1 MDFVIF
7 YQNNFKML
15 FPEVFLATAIL
26 VLTVY
31 ASFCATTK
39 TKPLVLQSTNK
50 LGLLSL
56 GLTLLLIYNS
66 DYELSN
72 IYQNTFV
79 VDFFSS
85 SIKSFTVVFTAIC
98 LWLTQ
103 TNLDRL
109 KINNFEYILL
119 ILSANLGLLFLV
131 SSNDLISLYLA
142 LEMQSLCLYV
152 LAAAKKDS
160 TFSTEAGLKYFI
172 LGSLSSAILLFGI
185 SMLYGL
191 TGTTNFSHLSLL
203 FSGDLLDIECVLSIK
218 HALVMILVAFFFKIA
233 AAPFHMWSP
242 DVYEGAPTSSTIFF
256 AVVPKIAL
264 FGVFVRMFCDVFY
277 LFYDV
282 YVFAAVLV
290 ALASV
295 FVGSF
300 GALKQKKIK
309 RLLAYSS
316 ISHVGYMLLGF
327 SSNSTEGFQAIFFYL
342 AIYMITNVSL
352 WAILVS
358 IEFTDK
364 TDRSRTLTDL
374 VVSAKNNP
382 ALGLGGLIALF
393 SMTGIPP
400 LAGFSAKMFV
410 FSTAL
415 NSSLYI
421 VTIMAILMSV
431 ISSYYYLRLIKN
443 LYFENLNNNTFVYP
457 LSVPAA
463 YIISGSTLL
472 LLFLFF
478 NPNLLYLVTYK
489 MVLCIS

>member
-1 MDFVIF
+1 
-7 YQNNFKML
+7 
-15 FPEVFLATAIL
+15 
-26 VLTVY
+26 
-31 ASFCATTK
+31 
-39 TKPLVLQSTNK
+39 
-50 LGLLSL
+50 
-56 GLTLLLIYNS
+56 
-66 DYELSN
+66 
-72 IYQNTFV
+72 
-79 VDFFSS
+79 
-85 SIKSFTVVFTAIC
+85 
-98 LWLTQ
+98 
-103 TNLDRL
+103 
-109 KINNFEYILL
+109 
-119 ILSANLGLLFLV
+119 
-131 SSNDLISLYLA
+131 
-142 LEMQSLCLYV
+142 
-152 LAAAKKDS
+152 
-160 TFSTEAGLKYFI
+160 
-172 LGSLSSAILLFGI
+172 
-185 SMLYGL
+185 
-191 TGTTNFSHLSLL
+191 
-203 FSGDLLDIECVLSIK
+203 
-218 HALVMILVAFFFKIA
+218 
-233 AAPFHMWSP
+233 
-242 DVYEGAPTSSTIFF
+242 
-256 AVVPKIAL
+256 
-264 FGVFVRMFCDVFY
+264 MFCDVFY

-327 SSNSTEGFQAIFFYL
+327 SSNSTEGFQAIFYL

-374 VVSAKNNP
+374 VVSAKRIT
-382 ALGLGGLIALF
+382 LGLGGLIALF

-478 NPNLLYLVTYK
+478 NQNLLYLVTYK

>member
-1 MDFVIF
+1 M
-7 YQNNFKML
+7 
-15 FPEVFLATAIL
+15 FPEVFLATSIL
-26 VLTVY
+26 ILTVY

-50 LGLLSL
+50 LGLISL
-56 GLTLLLIYNS
+56 GLTILLIYNS
-66 DYELSN
+66 DHELSN

-79 VDFFSS
+79 IDFYSS
-85 SIKSFTVVFTAIC
+85 TIKVITLAFTGLC
-98 LWLTQ
+98 LWLNQ
-103 TNLDRL
+103 KNLDRL

-119 ILSANLGLLFLV
+119 VLSASLGLLFLV

-172 LGSLSSAILLFGI
+172 LGSLSSALLLFGI

-191 TGTTNFSHLSLL
+191 TGTTNFSNFSLL
-203 FSGDLLDIECVLSIK
+203 FSGDLDEISCLLSIK
-218 HALVMILVAFFFKIA
+218 HALMMIIVAFFFKVA

-264 FGVFVRMFCDVFY
+264 FGVFSRLFFNVFY

-282 YVFAAVLV
+282 YVFASIIV

-295 FVGSF
+295 LVGSF

-327 SSNSTEGFQAIFFYL
+327 ASNSSEGLQAIFFYL
-342 AIYMITNVSL
+342 VIYMITNISL
-352 WAILVS
+352 WEILVS
-358 IEFTDK
+358 IEFSNK
-364 TDRSRTLTDL
+364 TDRARTLTDL
-374 VVSAKNNP
+374 VSVSKNNP

-421 VTIMAILMSV
+421 VTILAILMSV

-443 LYFENLNNNTFVYP
+443 LYFENLTNDSFVHP
-457 LSVPAA
+457 LTLPSA
-463 YIISGSTLL
+463 YIISTATILL
-472 LLFLFF
+472 IVLFF
-478 NPNLLYLVTYK
+478 NPSFLYLVTYK
-489 MVLCIS
+489 MVLCFS